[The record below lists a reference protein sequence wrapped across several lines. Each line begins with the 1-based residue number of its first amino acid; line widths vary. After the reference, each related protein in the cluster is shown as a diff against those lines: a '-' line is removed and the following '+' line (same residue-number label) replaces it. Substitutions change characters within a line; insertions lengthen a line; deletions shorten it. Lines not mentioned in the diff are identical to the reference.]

1 MSFSEEINIEHKSIN
16 TYNIVDAID
25 QCIEL
30 YQGTDFEGAQDLWT
44 KYSSNRDK
52 ERLFIEYL
60 ENKPLEWV
68 NENNLIIVS
77 FINFRHRS
85 YYLRALS
92 YFGYNTEILQVLLF
106 EESRTTY
113 IALFE
118 NYYERFGEEAF
129 FNYLKFLLQNGI
141 QRINGP
147 QNILEFPSI
156 IILSDDEKKIILKKL
171 IDIGIDIY
179 KRRTKEQKLLDISG
193 VKITDE
199 DLKQNNFFT
208 MLGLSDLYQGKLS
221 IIKAIE
227 EDYPPKLFALFK
239 ESDLPK
245 SILDKIIINYVR
257 NIDSSFI
264 DWDLLLGA
272 FPNQNNVNTAK
283 YLPMA
288 IYLEIG
294 LKAKKFNNENVIMK
308 LNELVNEARTTFI
321 SINSIEIPEGLFI
334 DHFSSLSYIR
344 HRTWSDENEIK
355 DFITLYLQLNNK
367 KIDYSILNYFNS
379 YFNSETRYTEMFSD
393 FIDNEY
399 FITAIDYYEGIQ
411 RAIEANDDNRALT
424 LYNRVLN
431 LPNILDER
439 HHYIVLKSAVDRNDH
454 LLYNEVLRNM
464 GTAESLS
471 SWILSLK
478 CEYLINNR
486 HFTEIEKTVI
496 NFYLDTHSIR
506 DEEVV
511 SLARIFPISKLEIC
525 ERIIFGLANLGYKVT
540 SKAIH
545 ALAERMP
552 LKVNDI
558 QELINK
564 YESIVGDDI
573 CFTELELMFSY
584 ISLNRESEA
593 RSTAVNILKRNLNKD
608 FREHVSRLLDR
619 PNWTIDDESIL
630 ALKFEFGSET
640 QTELKKRRNYSKPSM
655 GLVRNN
661 LIVKEVKKLYNDKC
675 QVCRQTLNTPL
686 GSISEAAHIQGLGS
700 PHYGPDEIG
709 NILCLCPNH
718 HKLLDNSGIF
728 INVNLEV
735 IETLTGNKISDLL
748 LNSEHKIQDNC
759 IAYQRNYCI
768 NAVNKKQ
775 RIWS

>member
-1 MSFSEEINIEHKSIN
+1 VSLSKEINIEHNSLT
-16 TYNIVDAID
+16 TYNIADVID

-30 YQGTDFEGAQDLWT
+30 YQETNFEDAHDLWI

-52 ERLFIEYL
+52 ERLFIEYFKI
-60 ENKPLEWV
+60 KPLEWV
-68 NENNLIIVS
+68 NENNLIIVG
-77 FINFRHRS
+77 FINLNHRA
-85 YYLRALS
+85 YYLRALA
-92 YFGYNTEILQVLLF
+92 YFGYKAEIVQVILF
-106 EESRTTY
+106 EKPAAY

-118 NYYERFGEEAF
+118 NYFERFGEEAF
-129 FNYLKFLLQNGI
+129 FNFLKFLLQNGI
-141 QRINGP
+141 TRINGP
-147 QNILEFPSI
+147 HNILEFPSV
-156 IILSDDEKKIILKKL
+156 IILNDSDKKKILKKL

-199 DLKQNNFFT
+199 DLKQDNFFT
-208 MLGLSDLYQGKLS
+208 MLGLSDLYQGKLK
-221 IIKAIE
+221 IIRAIE
-227 EDYPPKLFALFK
+227 ENSSPKLFALFK

-245 SILDKIIINYVR
+245 HALDKIIINYVQ
-257 NIDSSFI
+257 NIDSHFK

-272 FPNQNNVNTAK
+272 FPNKNNVNIPK
-283 YLPMA
+283 YSPIA

-294 LKAKKFNNENVIMK
+294 LKAKKFNKEFVILK
-308 LNELVNEARTTFI
+308 LNELVTTTKKSFM
-321 SINSIEIPEGLFI
+321 SINSIEAPEGLFF
-334 DHFSSLSYIR
+334 DHYSSMGYIR
-344 HRTWSDENEIK
+344 RRTWSDEGEIK

-379 YFNSETRYTEMFSD
+379 YFNSETRYTEIFSD

-399 FITAIDYYEGIQ
+399 FINGIDYYEGIQ
-411 RAIEANDDNRALT
+411 GAIEANDVDRALV

-439 HHYIVLKSAVDRNDH
+439 HHYIILKSAVDRNDH

-464 GTAESLS
+464 GAEESQS
-471 SWILSLK
+471 SWILSRK

-486 HFTEIEKTVI
+486 RFLDVEKTI
-496 NFYLDTHSIR
+496 MDFYLDNHSIR

-511 SLARIFPISKLEIC
+511 SLARVFPISKLEIC
-525 ERIIFGLANLGYKVT
+525 ERIIYGLSNLGYKVP

-545 ALAERMP
+545 SLAERMP
-552 LKVNDI
+552 LKANEI

-584 ISLNRESEA
+584 ISLNREPEA
-593 RSTAVNILKRNLNKD
+593 REIAVNILKRNLNKD

-619 PNWTIDDESIL
+619 PNWNINDESIL

-640 QTELKKRRNYSKPSM
+640 QIDLKVRRKYSKPSE

-728 INVNLEV
+728 ININLEV

-748 LNSEHKIQDNC
+748 LDSEHKIHEDC
-759 IAYQRNYCI
+759 LAYQRNYCI
-768 NAVNKKQ
+768 NAVHKKQ
-775 RIWS
+775 RIWT

>member
-1 MSFSEEINIEHKSIN
+1 MSLSKEINIEHNSLT
-16 TYNIVDAID
+16 TYNIADVID

-30 YQGTDFEGAQDLWT
+30 YQETNFEDAHDLWI

-52 ERLFIEYL
+52 ERLFIEYFKI
-60 ENKPLEWV
+60 KPLEWV
-68 NENNLIIVS
+68 NENNLIIVG
-77 FINFRHRS
+77 FINLNHRA
-85 YYLRALS
+85 YYLRALA
-92 YFGYNTEILQVLLF
+92 YFGYKAEIVQVILF
-106 EESRTTY
+106 EKPAAY

-118 NYYERFGEEAF
+118 NYFERFGEEAF
-129 FNYLKFLLQNGI
+129 FNFLKFLLQNGI
-141 QRINGP
+141 TRINGP
-147 QNILEFPSI
+147 HNILEFPSV
-156 IILSDDEKKIILKKL
+156 IILNDSDKKKILKKL

-199 DLKQNNFFT
+199 DLKQDNFFT
-208 MLGLSDLYQGKLS
+208 MLGLSDLYQGKLK
-221 IIKAIE
+221 IIRAIE
-227 EDYPPKLFALFK
+227 ENSSPKLFALFK

-245 SILDKIIINYVR
+245 HALDKIIINYVQ
-257 NIDSSFI
+257 NIDSHFK

-272 FPNQNNVNTAK
+272 FPNKNNVNIPK
-283 YLPMA
+283 YSPIA

-294 LKAKKFNNENVIMK
+294 LKAKKFNKEFVILK
-308 LNELVNEARTTFI
+308 LNELVTTTKKSFM
-321 SINSIEIPEGLFI
+321 SINSIEAPEGLFF
-334 DHFSSLSYIR
+334 DHYSSMGYIR
-344 HRTWSDENEIK
+344 RRTWSDEGEIK

-379 YFNSETRYTEMFSD
+379 YFNSETRYTEIFSD

-399 FITAIDYYEGIQ
+399 FINGIDYYEGIQ
-411 RAIEANDDNRALT
+411 GAIEANDVDRALV

-439 HHYIVLKSAVDRNDH
+439 HHYIILKSAVDRNDH

-464 GTAESLS
+464 GAEESQS
-471 SWILSLK
+471 SWILSRK

-486 HFTEIEKTVI
+486 RFLDVEKTI
-496 NFYLDTHSIR
+496 MDFYLDNHSIR

-511 SLARIFPISKLEIC
+511 SLARVFPISKLEIC
-525 ERIIFGLANLGYKVT
+525 ERIIYGLSNLGYKVP

-545 ALAERMP
+545 SLAERMP
-552 LKVNDI
+552 LKANEI

-584 ISLNRESEA
+584 ISLNREPEA
-593 RSTAVNILKRNLNKD
+593 REIAVNILKRNLNKD

-619 PNWTIDDESIL
+619 PNWNINDESIL

-640 QTELKKRRNYSKPSM
+640 QIDLKVRRKYSKPSE

-728 INVNLEV
+728 ININLEV

-748 LNSEHKIQDNC
+748 LDSEHKIHEDC
-759 IAYQRNYCI
+759 LAYQRNYCI
-768 NAVNKKQ
+768 NAVHKKQ
-775 RIWS
+775 RIWT